1 MNQLLLM
8 FLAAFAVSVV
18 CTPLAIKLAPL
29 IGAVDVPKDAR
40 RMHTKPMP
48 RFGGMAIFLGTMSI
62 ILFFLPKDS
71 QLWGVIL
78 SGTLMYVVGVLDDLL
93 GMPAKVKL
101 IGQIACAT
109 ILYCFSIRISVMGN
123 PLPWGPEVFHF
134 PLPLS
139 FFVTMVW
146 IVGVTNAVNLID
158 GLDGLAAG
166 VCTIASLSIAY
177 TAHLH
182 DRMTTCAI
190 MSALAG
196 ACLGFLIFN
205 FNPAKI
211 FMGDSG
217 SLFLGYMLASVSL
230 LGDTPLKSTTILAT
244 MVPICVLALPLFDTT
259 FAILRRLV
267 THRPIMEA
275 DRGHLHHRIMAIGW
289 GQRRTVLILYCI
301 SGVMGV
307 AAILFS
313 LDMFIETLALL
324 AIAGT
329 LIFVFLDND
338 IVDNS
343 DQVTKGKKLL
353 QDWPKGNKNEI
364 VKRKDASII
373 VKNDEKGKGRK

>member
-8 FLAAFAVSVV
+8 FLAAFAVSVI
-18 CTPLAIKLAPL
+18 CTPLAIKLAPK

-40 RMHTKPMP
+40 RVHTKPMP
-48 RFGGMAIFLGTMSI
+48 RFGGMAIFIGTMAVI
-62 ILFFLPKDS
+62 MVFLEKDS

-78 SGTLMYVVGVLDDLL
+78 SGTLMYLVGVVDDLK
-93 GMPAKVKL
+93 GIPAKVKL
-101 IGQIACAT
+101 LGQIACAT
-109 ILYCFSIRISVMGN
+109 ILYCFSIRITTMAN
-123 PLPWGPEVFHF
+123 LLPWGPGLIRF
-134 PLPLS
+134 PVVIS
-139 FFVTMVW
+139 FLVTVVW

-166 VCTIASLSIAY
+166 VCCIASLSIAY

-182 DRMTTCAI
+182 DRMTTCSI

-196 ACLGFLIFN
+196 ACVGFLMFN

-230 LGDTPLKSTTILAT
+230 LGDTPLKSTTVLAT
-244 MVPICVLALPLFDTT
+244 LVPICVLALPLFDTT
-259 FAILRRLV
+259 FAILRRLW

-313 LDMFIETLALL
+313 LDMYIETLALMI
-324 AIAGT
+324 IAGT

-343 DQVTKGKKLL
+343 DQVTKGRKLL
-353 QDWPKGNKNEI
+353 QEWPKNKNEI
-364 VKRKDASII
+364 VKRKDGSII
-373 VKNDEKGKGRK
+373 VKDDKKGKGRK

>member
-8 FLAAFAVSVV
+8 FLAAFAVSVI
-18 CTPLAIKLAPL
+18 CTPLAIKLAPK

-48 RFGGMAIFLGTMSI
+48 RFGGMAIFLGTMGVI
-62 ILFFLPKDS
+62 MVFLEKDS

-78 SGTLMYVVGVLDDLL
+78 SGTLMYLVGVVDDLK
-93 GMPAKVKL
+93 GISAKVKL
-101 IGQIACAT
+101 LGQIACAA
-109 ILYCFSIRISVMGN
+109 ILYCFSIRITTMAN
-123 PLPWGPEVFHF
+123 LLPWGPGLIRF
-134 PLPLS
+134 PVVIS
-139 FFVTMVW
+139 FLVTMVW

-166 VCTIASLSIAY
+166 VCCIASLSIAY

-182 DRMTTCAI
+182 DRMTTCSI

-196 ACLGFLIFN
+196 ACVGFLMFN

-230 LGDTPLKSTTILAT
+230 LGDTPLKSTTALAT
-244 MVPICVLALPLFDTT
+244 LVPICVLALPLFDTT
-259 FAILRRLV
+259 FAILRRLW

-313 LDMFIETLALL
+313 LDMYIETLALMI
-324 AIAGT
+324 IAGT

-338 IVDNS
+338 IVENS

-353 QDWPKGNKNEI
+353 QEWPKNKNEI
-364 VKRKDASII
+364 VKRKDGSIV
-373 VKNDEKGKGRK
+373 VKDNKKGKGRK

>member
-8 FLAAFAVSVV
+8 FLAAFAVSVI
-18 CTPLAIKLAPL
+18 CTPLAIKLAPK

-40 RMHTKPMP
+40 RVHTKPMP
-48 RFGGMAIFLGTMSI
+48 RFGGMAIFIGTMAVI
-62 ILFFLPKDS
+62 MVFLEKDS

-78 SGTLMYVVGVLDDLL
+78 SGTLMYLVGVVDDLK
-93 GMPAKVKL
+93 GIPAKVKL
-101 IGQIACAT
+101 LGQIACAT
-109 ILYCFSIRISVMGN
+109 ILYCFSIRITTMAN
-123 PLPWGPEVFHF
+123 LLPWGPGLIRF
-134 PLPLS
+134 PVVIS
-139 FFVTMVW
+139 FLVTVVW

-166 VCTIASLSIAY
+166 VCCIASLSIAY

-182 DRMTTCAI
+182 DRMTTCSI

-196 ACLGFLIFN
+196 ACVGFLMFN

-244 MVPICVLALPLFDTT
+244 LVPICVLALPLFDTT
-259 FAILRRLV
+259 FAILRRLW

-313 LDMFIETLALL
+313 LDMYIETLALMI
-324 AIAGT
+324 IAGT

-343 DQVTKGKKLL
+343 DQVTKGRKLL
-353 QDWPKGNKNEI
+353 QEWPKNKNEI
-364 VKRKDASII
+364 VKRKDGSIV
-373 VKNDEKGKGRK
+373 VKDDKKGKGRK

>member
-8 FLAAFAVSVV
+8 FLAAFAVSVI
-18 CTPLAIKLAPL
+18 CTPLAIKLAPK

-40 RMHTKPMP
+40 RVHTKPMP
-48 RFGGMAIFLGTMSI
+48 RFGGMAIFIGTMAVI
-62 ILFFLPKDS
+62 MVFLAKDS

-78 SGTLMYVVGVLDDLL
+78 SGTLMYLVGVVDDLK
-93 GMPAKVKL
+93 GIPAKVKL
-101 IGQIACAT
+101 LGQIACAT
-109 ILYCFSIRISVMGN
+109 ILYCFSIRITTMAN
-123 PLPWGPEVFHF
+123 LLPWGPGLIRF
-134 PLPLS
+134 PVVIS
-139 FFVTMVW
+139 FLVTVVW

-166 VCTIASLSIAY
+166 VCCIASLCVAY

-182 DRMTTCAI
+182 DRMTTCSI

-196 ACLGFLIFN
+196 ACLGVLLFN
-205 FNPAKI
+205 VNPAKI

-230 LGDTPLKSTTILAT
+230 LGDTPLKSTTVLAT
-244 MVPICVLALPLFDTT
+244 LVPICVLALPLFDTT
-259 FAILRRLV
+259 FAILRRLW

-313 LDMFIETLALL
+313 LDMYIETLALMI
-324 AIAGT
+324 IAGT

-343 DQVTKGKKLL
+343 DQVTKGRKLL
-353 QDWPKGNKNEI
+353 QEWPKNKNEI
-364 VKRKDASII
+364 VKRKDGSIV
-373 VKNDEKGKGRK
+373 VKDDKKGKGRK

>member
-1 MNQLLLM
+1 MNQLMLM
-8 FLAAFAVSVV
+8 FMAAFAVSVV
-18 CTPLAIKLAPL
+18 CTPLAIKIAPK
-29 IGAVDVPKDAR
+29 IGAVDIPKDAR

-62 ILFFLPKDS
+62 VTIFLPKDS

-78 SGTLMYVVGVLDDLL
+78 SATLMYVVGVVDDLK
-93 GMPAKVKL
+93 GIRAKVKL
-101 IGQIACAT
+101 FGQIACAT
-109 ILYCFSIRISVMGN
+109 ILYLFSIRISVMGN

-134 PLPLS
+134 PLLVS
-139 FFVTMVW
+139 YLVTVVW

-166 VCTIASLSIAY
+166 VCAIASLSIAY

-182 DRMTTCAI
+182 DRMTTCSI

-196 ACLGFLIFN
+196 ACLGFLVFN

-313 LDMFIETLALL
+313 LDMIVETLILMV
-324 AIAGT
+324 IAGT
-329 LIFVFLDND
+329 LIFVFLDNE
-338 IVDNS
+338 IVDKSEN
-343 DQVTKGKKLL
+343 VTKGRKLL
-353 QDWPKGNKNEI
+353 QEWPKNKNEI
-364 VKRKDASII
+364 VKRKDASIV
-373 VKNDEKGKGRK
+373 VKDDKKGKRKK

>member
-8 FLAAFAVSVV
+8 FLAAFAVSVI
-18 CTPLAIKLAPL
+18 CTPLAIKLAPK

-40 RMHTKPMP
+40 RVHTKPMP
-48 RFGGMAIFLGTMSI
+48 RFGGMAIFIGTMAVI
-62 ILFFLPKDS
+62 MVFLEKDS

-78 SGTLMYVVGVLDDLL
+78 SGTLMYLVGVVDDLK
-93 GMPAKVKL
+93 GIPAKVKL
-101 IGQIACAT
+101 LGQIACAT
-109 ILYCFSIRISVMGN
+109 ILYCFSIRITTMAN
-123 PLPWGPEVFHF
+123 LLPWGPGLIRF
-134 PLPLS
+134 PVVIS
-139 FFVTMVW
+139 FLVTVVW

-166 VCTIASLSIAY
+166 VCCIASLSIAY

-182 DRMTTCAI
+182 DRMTTCSI

-196 ACLGFLIFN
+196 ACVGFLMFN

-230 LGDTPLKSTTILAT
+230 LGDTPLKSTTVLAT
-244 MVPICVLALPLFDTT
+244 LVPICVLALPLFDTT

-313 LDMFIETLALL
+313 LDMYIETLALMI
-324 AIAGT
+324 IAGT

-343 DQVTKGKKLL
+343 DQVTKGRKLL
-353 QDWPKGNKNEI
+353 QDWPKNKNEI
-364 VKRKDASII
+364 VKRKDGSII
-373 VKNDEKGKGRK
+373 VKDDKKGKGRK

>member
-8 FLAAFAVSVV
+8 FLAAFAVSVI
-18 CTPLAIKLAPL
+18 CTPLAIKLAPK

-40 RMHTKPMP
+40 RVHTKPMP
-48 RFGGMAIFLGTMSI
+48 RFGGMAIFIGTMAVI
-62 ILFFLPKDS
+62 MAFLEKDS

-78 SGTLMYVVGVLDDLL
+78 SGTLMYLVGVVDDLK
-93 GMPAKVKL
+93 GIPAKVKL
-101 IGQIACAT
+101 LGQIACAT
-109 ILYCFSIRISVMGN
+109 ILYCFSIRITTMAN
-123 PLPWGPEVFHF
+123 LLPWGPGLIRF
-134 PLPLS
+134 PVVIS
-139 FFVTMVW
+139 FLVTVVW

-166 VCTIASLSIAY
+166 VCCIASLSIAY

-182 DRMTTCAI
+182 DRMTTCSI

-196 ACLGFLIFN
+196 ACVGFLMFN

-230 LGDTPLKSTTILAT
+230 LGDTPLKSTTALAT
-244 MVPICVLALPLFDTT
+244 LVPICVLALPLFDTT

-313 LDMFIETLALL
+313 LDMYIETLALMI
-324 AIAGT
+324 IAGT

-343 DQVTKGKKLL
+343 DQVTKGRKLL
-353 QDWPKGNKNEI
+353 QEWPKNKNEI
-364 VKRKDASII
+364 VKRKDGSII
-373 VKNDEKGKGRK
+373 VKDDKKGKGRK

>member
-8 FLAAFAVSVV
+8 FLAAFAVSVI
-18 CTPLAIKLAPL
+18 CTPLAIKLAPK

-40 RMHTKPMP
+40 RVHTKPMP
-48 RFGGMAIFLGTMSI
+48 RFGGMAIFIGTMAVI
-62 ILFFLPKDS
+62 MAFLEKDS

-78 SGTLMYVVGVLDDLL
+78 SGTLMYLVGVVDDLK
-93 GMPAKVKL
+93 GIPAKVKL
-101 IGQIACAT
+101 LGQIACAT
-109 ILYCFSIRISVMGN
+109 ILYCFSIRITTMAN
-123 PLPWGPEVFHF
+123 LLPWGPGLIRF
-134 PLPLS
+134 PVVIS
-139 FFVTMVW
+139 FLVTVVW

-166 VCTIASLSIAY
+166 VCCIASLSIAY

-182 DRMTTCAI
+182 DRMTTCSI

-196 ACLGFLIFN
+196 ACVGFLMFN
-205 FNPAKI
+205 VNPATI
-211 FMGDSG
+211 SMGDSG

-230 LGDTPLKSTTILAT
+230 LGDTPLKSTTALAT
-244 MVPICVLALPLFDTT
+244 LVPICVLALPLFDTT

-313 LDMFIETLALL
+313 LDMYIETLALMI
-324 AIAGT
+324 IAGT

-343 DQVTKGKKLL
+343 DQVTKGRKLL
-353 QDWPKGNKNEI
+353 QEWPKNKNEI
-364 VKRKDASII
+364 VKRKDGSIV
-373 VKNDEKGKGRK
+373 VKDDKKGKGRM

>member
-8 FLAAFAVSVV
+8 FLAAFAVSVI
-18 CTPLAIKLAPL
+18 CTPLAIKLAPK

-40 RMHTKPMP
+40 RVHTKPMP
-48 RFGGMAIFLGTMSI
+48 RFGGMAIFVGTMAVI
-62 ILFFLPKDS
+62 MVFLEKDS

-78 SGTLMYVVGVLDDLL
+78 SGTLMYLVGVVDDLK
-93 GMPAKVKL
+93 GIPAKVKL
-101 IGQIACAT
+101 LGQIACAT
-109 ILYCFSIRISVMGN
+109 ILYCFSIRITTMAN
-123 PLPWGPEVFHF
+123 LLPWGPGLIRF
-134 PLPLS
+134 PVVIS
-139 FFVTMVW
+139 FLVTVVW

-166 VCTIASLSIAY
+166 VCCIASLSIAY

-182 DRMTTCAI
+182 DRMTTCSI

-196 ACLGFLIFN
+196 ACVGFLMFN

-230 LGDTPLKSTTILAT
+230 LGDTPLKSTTVLAT
-244 MVPICVLALPLFDTT
+244 LVPICVLALPLFDTT
-259 FAILRRLV
+259 FAILRRLW

-313 LDMFIETLALL
+313 LDMYIETLALMI
-324 AIAGT
+324 IAGT

-343 DQVTKGKKLL
+343 DQVTKGRKLL
-353 QDWPKGNKNEI
+353 QEWPKNKNEI
-364 VKRKDASII
+364 VKRKDGSII
-373 VKNDEKGKGRK
+373 VKDDKKGKGRK

>member
-1 MNQLLLM
+1 M
-8 FLAAFAVSVV
+8 FLAAFAVSVI
-18 CTPLAIKLAPL
+18 CTPLAIKLAPK

-40 RMHTKPMP
+40 RVHTKPMP
-48 RFGGMAIFLGTMSI
+48 RFGGMAIFIGTMAVVTV
-62 ILFFLPKDS
+62 FLEKDS

-78 SGTLMYVVGVLDDLL
+78 SGTLMYLVGVVDDLK
-93 GMPAKVKL
+93 GIPAKVKL
-101 IGQIACAT
+101 LGQIACAT
-109 ILYCFSIRISVMGN
+109 ILYCFSIRITTMAN
-123 PLPWGPEVFHF
+123 LLPWGPGLIRF
-134 PLPLS
+134 PVVIS
-139 FFVTMVW
+139 FLVTVVW

-166 VCTIASLSIAY
+166 VCCIASLSIAY

-182 DRMTTCAI
+182 DRMTTCSI

-196 ACLGFLIFN
+196 ACVGFLMFN

-230 LGDTPLKSTTILAT
+230 LGDTPLKSTTVLAT
-244 MVPICVLALPLFDTT
+244 LVPICVLALPLFDTT

-313 LDMFIETLALL
+313 LDMYIETLALMI
-324 AIAGT
+324 IAGT

-343 DQVTKGKKLL
+343 DQVTKGRKLL
-353 QDWPKGNKNEI
+353 QDWPKNKNEI
-364 VKRKDASII
+364 VKRKDGSII
-373 VKNDEKGKGRK
+373 VKDDKKGKGRK

>member
-8 FLAAFAVSVV
+8 FLAAFAVSVI
-18 CTPLAIKLAPL
+18 CTPLAIKLAPK

-48 RFGGMAIFLGTMSI
+48 RFGGMAIFLGTMGVI
-62 ILFFLPKDS
+62 MVFLEKDS

-78 SGTLMYVVGVLDDLL
+78 SGTLMYLVGVVDDLK
-93 GMPAKVKL
+93 GISAKVKL
-101 IGQIACAT
+101 LGQIACAA
-109 ILYCFSIRISVMGN
+109 ILYCFSIRITTMAN
-123 PLPWGPEVFHF
+123 LLPWGPGLIRF
-134 PLPLS
+134 PVVIS
-139 FFVTMVW
+139 FLVTMVW

-166 VCTIASLSIAY
+166 VCCIASLSIAY

-182 DRMTTCAI
+182 DRMTTCSI

-196 ACLGFLIFN
+196 ACVGFLMFN

-230 LGDTPLKSTTILAT
+230 LGDTPLKSTTALAT
-244 MVPICVLALPLFDTT
+244 LVPICVLALPLFDTT
-259 FAILRRLV
+259 FAILRRLW

-313 LDMFIETLALL
+313 LDMYIETLALMI
-324 AIAGT
+324 IAGT

-338 IVDNS
+338 IVENS

-353 QDWPKGNKNEI
+353 QEWPKNKNEI
-364 VKRKDASII
+364 VKRKDGSIV
-373 VKNDEKGKGRK
+373 VKDDKKGKDRK

>member
-8 FLAAFAVSVV
+8 FLAAFAVSVI
-18 CTPLAIKLAPL
+18 CTPLAIKLAPK

-40 RMHTKPMP
+40 RVHTKPMP
-48 RFGGMAIFLGTMSI
+48 RFGGMAIFIGTMAVI
-62 ILFFLPKDS
+62 MVFLEKDS

-78 SGTLMYVVGVLDDLL
+78 SGTLMYLVGVVDDLK
-93 GMPAKVKL
+93 GIPAKVKL
-101 IGQIACAT
+101 LGQIACAT
-109 ILYCFSIRISVMGN
+109 ILYCFSIRITTMAN
-123 PLPWGPEVFHF
+123 LLPWGPGLIRF
-134 PLPLS
+134 PVVIS
-139 FFVTMVW
+139 FLVTVVW

-166 VCTIASLSIAY
+166 VCCIASLSIAY

-182 DRMTTCAI
+182 DRMTTCSI

-196 ACLGFLIFN
+196 ACVGFLMFN

-230 LGDTPLKSTTILAT
+230 LGDTPLKSTTVLAT
-244 MVPICVLALPLFDTT
+244 LVPICVLALPLFDTT

-313 LDMFIETLALL
+313 LDMYIETLALMI
-324 AIAGT
+324 IAGT

-343 DQVTKGKKLL
+343 DQVTKGRKLL
-353 QDWPKGNKNEI
+353 QEWPKNKNEI
-364 VKRKDASII
+364 VKRKDGSII
-373 VKNDEKGKGRK
+373 VKDDKKGKGRK

>member
-8 FLAAFAVSVV
+8 FLAAFAVSVI
-18 CTPLAIKLAPL
+18 CTPLAIKLAPK

-40 RMHTKPMP
+40 RVHTKPMP
-48 RFGGMAIFLGTMSI
+48 RFGGMAIFIGTMAVI
-62 ILFFLPKDS
+62 MVFLEKDS

-78 SGTLMYVVGVLDDLL
+78 SGTLMYLVGVVDDLK
-93 GMPAKVKL
+93 GFPAKVKL
-101 IGQIACAT
+101 LGQIACAT
-109 ILYCFSIRISVMGN
+109 IMYCFSIRITTMAN
-123 PLPWGPEVFHF
+123 LLPWGPGLIRF
-134 PLPLS
+134 PVVIS
-139 FFVTMVW
+139 FLVTVVW

-166 VCTIASLSIAY
+166 VCCIASLSIAY

-182 DRMTTCAI
+182 DRMTTCSI

-196 ACLGFLIFN
+196 ACVGFLMFN

-230 LGDTPLKSTTILAT
+230 LGDTPLKSTTVLAT
-244 MVPICVLALPLFDTT
+244 LVPICVLALPLFDTT
-259 FAILRRLV
+259 FAILRRLW

-313 LDMFIETLALL
+313 LDMYIETLALMI
-324 AIAGT
+324 IAGT

-343 DQVTKGKKLL
+343 DQVTKGRKLL
-353 QDWPKGNKNEI
+353 QEWPKNKNEI
-364 VKRKDASII
+364 VKRKDGSIV
-373 VKNDEKGKGRK
+373 VKDDKKGKGRK

>member
-8 FLAAFAVSVV
+8 FLAAFAVSVI
-18 CTPLAIKLAPL
+18 CTPLAIKLAPK

-48 RFGGMAIFLGTMSI
+48 RFGGMAIFLGTMGVI
-62 ILFFLPKDS
+62 MVFLEKDS

-78 SGTLMYVVGVLDDLL
+78 SGTLMYLVGVVDDLK
-93 GMPAKVKL
+93 GISAKVKL
-101 IGQIACAT
+101 LGQIACAT
-109 ILYCFSIRISVMGN
+109 ILYCFSIRITTMAN
-123 PLPWGPEVFHF
+123 LLPWGPGLIRF
-134 PLPLS
+134 PVVVS
-139 FFVTMVW
+139 FLVTVVW

-166 VCTIASLSIAY
+166 VCCIASLSIAY

-182 DRMTTCAI
+182 DRMTTCSI

-196 ACLGFLIFN
+196 ACVGFLMFN

-230 LGDTPLKSTTILAT
+230 LGDTPLKSTTVLAT
-244 MVPICVLALPLFDTT
+244 LVPICVLALPLFDTT
-259 FAILRRLV
+259 FAILRRLW

-313 LDMFIETLALL
+313 LDMYIETLALMI
-324 AIAGT
+324 IAGT

-343 DQVTKGKKLL
+343 DQVTKGRKLL
-353 QDWPKGNKNEI
+353 QEWPKNKNEI
-364 VKRKDASII
+364 VKRKDGSII
-373 VKNDEKGKGRK
+373 VKDDKKGKGRK

>member
-8 FLAAFAVSVV
+8 FLAAFAVSVI
-18 CTPLAIKLAPL
+18 CTPLAIKLAPK

-40 RMHTKPMP
+40 RVHTKPMP
-48 RFGGMAIFLGTMSI
+48 RFGGMAIFIGTMAVI
-62 ILFFLPKDS
+62 MAFLEKDS

-78 SGTLMYVVGVLDDLL
+78 SGTLMYLVGVVDDLK
-93 GMPAKVKL
+93 GIPAKVKL
-101 IGQIACAT
+101 LGQIACAT
-109 ILYCFSIRISVMGN
+109 ILYCFSIRITTMAN
-123 PLPWGPEVFHF
+123 LLPWGPGLIRF
-134 PLPLS
+134 PVVIS
-139 FFVTMVW
+139 FLVTVVW

-166 VCTIASLSIAY
+166 VCCIASLSIAY

-182 DRMTTCAI
+182 DRMTTCSI

-196 ACLGFLIFN
+196 ACVGFLMFN

-244 MVPICVLALPLFDTT
+244 LVPICVLALPLFDTT

-313 LDMFIETLALL
+313 LDMYIETLALMI
-324 AIAGT
+324 IAGT

-343 DQVTKGKKLL
+343 DQVTKGRKLL
-353 QDWPKGNKNEI
+353 QEWPKNKNEI
-364 VKRKDASII
+364 VKRKDGSIV
-373 VKNDEKGKGRK
+373 VKDDKKGKGRK

>member
-8 FLAAFAVSVV
+8 FLAAFAVSVI
-18 CTPLAIKLAPL
+18 CTPLAIKLAPK

-40 RMHTKPMP
+40 RVHTKPMP
-48 RFGGMAIFLGTMSI
+48 RFGGMAIFVGTMAVI
-62 ILFFLPKDS
+62 MVFLEKDS

-78 SGTLMYVVGVLDDLL
+78 SGTLMYLVGVVDDLK
-93 GMPAKVKL
+93 GIPAKVKL
-101 IGQIACAT
+101 LGQIACAT
-109 ILYCFSIRISVMGN
+109 ILYCFSIRITTMAN
-123 PLPWGPEVFHF
+123 LLPWGPGLIRF
-134 PLPLS
+134 PVVIS
-139 FFVTMVW
+139 FLVTVVW

-166 VCTIASLSIAY
+166 VCCIASLSIAY

-182 DRMTTCAI
+182 DRMTTCSI

-196 ACLGFLIFN
+196 ACVGFLMFN

-230 LGDTPLKSTTILAT
+230 LGDTPLKSTTVLAT
-244 MVPICVLALPLFDTT
+244 LVPICVLALPLFDTT

-313 LDMFIETLALL
+313 LDMYIETLALMI
-324 AIAGT
+324 IAGT

-343 DQVTKGKKLL
+343 DQVTKGRKLL
-353 QDWPKGNKNEI
+353 QEWPKNKNEI
-364 VKRKDASII
+364 VKRKDGSII
-373 VKNDEKGKGRK
+373 VKDDKKGKGRK

>member
-1 MNQLLLM
+1 M
-8 FLAAFAVSVV
+8 FLAAFAVSVI
-18 CTPLAIKLAPL
+18 CTPLAIKLAPK

-40 RMHTKPMP
+40 RVHTKPMP
-48 RFGGMAIFLGTMSI
+48 RFGGMAIFIGTMAVI
-62 ILFFLPKDS
+62 MVFLEKDS

-78 SGTLMYVVGVLDDLL
+78 SGTLMYLVGVVDDLK
-93 GMPAKVKL
+93 GIPAKVKL
-101 IGQIACAT
+101 LGQIACAT
-109 ILYCFSIRISVMGN
+109 ILYCFSIRITTMAN
-123 PLPWGPEVFHF
+123 LLPWGPGLIRF
-134 PLPLS
+134 PVVIS
-139 FFVTMVW
+139 FLVTVVW

-166 VCTIASLSIAY
+166 VCCIASLSIAY

-182 DRMTTCAI
+182 DRMTTCSI

-196 ACLGFLIFN
+196 ACVGFLMFN

-230 LGDTPLKSTTILAT
+230 LGDTPLKSTTVLAT
-244 MVPICVLALPLFDTT
+244 LVPICVLALPLFDTT

-313 LDMFIETLALL
+313 LDMYIETLALMI
-324 AIAGT
+324 IAGT

-343 DQVTKGKKLL
+343 DQVTKGRKLL
-353 QDWPKGNKNEI
+353 QEWPKNKNEI
-364 VKRKDASII
+364 VKRKDGSII
-373 VKNDEKGKGRK
+373 VKDDKKGKGRK

>member
-8 FLAAFAVSVV
+8 FLAAFAVSVI
-18 CTPLAIKLAPL
+18 CTPLAIKLAPK

-40 RMHTKPMP
+40 RVHTKPMP
-48 RFGGMAIFLGTMSI
+48 RFGGMAIFIGTMAVI
-62 ILFFLPKDS
+62 MVFLEKDS

-78 SGTLMYVVGVLDDLL
+78 SGTLMYLVGVVDDLK
-93 GMPAKVKL
+93 GIPAKVKL
-101 IGQIACAT
+101 LGQIACAT
-109 ILYCFSIRISVMGN
+109 ILYCFSIRITTMAN
-123 PLPWGPEVFHF
+123 LLPWGPGLIRF
-134 PLPLS
+134 PVVIS
-139 FFVTMVW
+139 FLVTVVW

-166 VCTIASLSIAY
+166 VCCIASLSIAY

-182 DRMTTCAI
+182 DRMTTCSI

-196 ACLGFLIFN
+196 ACVGFLMFN

-230 LGDTPLKSTTILAT
+230 LGDTPLKSTTVLAT
-244 MVPICVLALPLFDTT
+244 LVPICVLALPLFDTT

-313 LDMFIETLALL
+313 LDMYIETLALMI
-324 AIAGT
+324 IAGT

-343 DQVTKGKKLL
+343 DQVTKGRKLL
-353 QDWPKGNKNEI
+353 QEWPKKKNEI
-364 VKRKDASII
+364 VKRKDGSII
-373 VKNDEKGKGRK
+373 VKDDKKGKGRK

>member
-8 FLAAFAVSVV
+8 FLAAFAVSVI
-18 CTPLAIKLAPL
+18 CTPLAIKLAPK

-40 RMHTKPMP
+40 RVHTKPMP
-48 RFGGMAIFLGTMSI
+48 RFGGMAIFIGTMAVI
-62 ILFFLPKDS
+62 MAFLEKDS

-78 SGTLMYVVGVLDDLL
+78 SGTLMYLVGVVDDLK
-93 GMPAKVKL
+93 GIPAKVKL
-101 IGQIACAT
+101 LGQIACAT
-109 ILYCFSIRISVMGN
+109 ILYCFSIRITTMAN
-123 PLPWGPEVFHF
+123 LLPWGPGLIRF
-134 PLPLS
+134 PVVIS
-139 FFVTMVW
+139 FLVTVVW

-166 VCTIASLSIAY
+166 VCCIASLSIAY

-182 DRMTTCAI
+182 DRMTTCSI

-196 ACLGFLIFN
+196 ACVGFLMFN

-230 LGDTPLKSTTILAT
+230 LGDTPLKSTTVLAT
-244 MVPICVLALPLFDTT
+244 LVPICVLALPLFDTT

-313 LDMFIETLALL
+313 LDMYIETLALMI
-324 AIAGT
+324 IAGT

-343 DQVTKGKKLL
+343 DQVTKGRKLL
-353 QDWPKGNKNEI
+353 QEWPKNKNEI
-364 VKRKDASII
+364 VKRKDGSII
-373 VKNDEKGKGRK
+373 VKDDKKGKDRK

>member
-8 FLAAFAVSVV
+8 FLAAFAVSVI
-18 CTPLAIKLAPL
+18 CTPLAIKLAPK

-40 RMHTKPMP
+40 RVHTKPMP
-48 RFGGMAIFLGTMSI
+48 RFGGMAIFIGTMAVI
-62 ILFFLPKDS
+62 MVFLEKDS

-78 SGTLMYVVGVLDDLL
+78 SGTLMYLVGVVDDLK
-93 GMPAKVKL
+93 GIPAKVKL
-101 IGQIACAT
+101 LGQIACAT
-109 ILYCFSIRISVMGN
+109 ILYCFSIRITTMAN
-123 PLPWGPEVFHF
+123 LLPWGPGLIRF
-134 PLPLS
+134 PVVVS
-139 FFVTMVW
+139 FLVTVVW

-166 VCTIASLSIAY
+166 VCCIASLSIAY

-182 DRMTTCAI
+182 DRMTTCSI

-196 ACLGFLIFN
+196 ACVGFLMFN

-230 LGDTPLKSTTILAT
+230 LGDTPLKSTTVLAT
-244 MVPICVLALPLFDTT
+244 LVPICVLALPLFDTT
-259 FAILRRLV
+259 FAILRRLW

-313 LDMFIETLALL
+313 LDMYIETLALMI
-324 AIAGT
+324 IAGT

-343 DQVTKGKKLL
+343 DQVTKGRKLL
-353 QDWPKGNKNEI
+353 QEWPKNKNEI
-364 VKRKDASII
+364 VKRKDGSII
-373 VKNDEKGKGRK
+373 VKDDKKGKGRK

>member
-8 FLAAFAVSVV
+8 FLAAFAVSVI
-18 CTPLAIKLAPL
+18 CTPLAIKLAPK

-40 RMHTKPMP
+40 RVHTKPMP
-48 RFGGMAIFLGTMSI
+48 RFGGMAIFIGTMAVI
-62 ILFFLPKDS
+62 MAFLEKDS

-78 SGTLMYVVGVLDDLL
+78 SGTLMYLVGVVDDLK
-93 GMPAKVKL
+93 GIPAKVKL
-101 IGQIACAT
+101 LGQIACAT
-109 ILYCFSIRISVMGN
+109 ILYCFSIRITTMAN
-123 PLPWGPEVFHF
+123 LLPWGPGLIRF
-134 PLPLS
+134 PVVIS
-139 FFVTMVW
+139 FLVTVVW

-158 GLDGLAAG
+158 GLAGLAAG
-166 VCTIASLSIAY
+166 VCCIASLSIAY

-182 DRMTTCAI
+182 DRMTTCSI

-196 ACLGFLIFN
+196 ACVGFLMFN

-230 LGDTPLKSTTILAT
+230 LGDTPLKSTTALAT
-244 MVPICVLALPLFDTT
+244 LVPICVLALPLFDTT

-313 LDMFIETLALL
+313 LDMYIETLALMI
-324 AIAGT
+324 IAGT

-343 DQVTKGKKLL
+343 DQVTKGRKLL
-353 QDWPKGNKNEI
+353 QEWPKNKNEI
-364 VKRKDASII
+364 VKRKDGSII
-373 VKNDEKGKGRK
+373 VKDDKKGKGRK

>member
-8 FLAAFAVSVV
+8 FLAAFAVSVI
-18 CTPLAIKLAPL
+18 CTPLAIKLAPK

-40 RMHTKPMP
+40 RVHTKPMP
-48 RFGGMAIFLGTMSI
+48 RFGGMAIFVGTMAVI
-62 ILFFLPKDS
+62 MVFLEKDS

-78 SGTLMYVVGVLDDLL
+78 SGTLMYLVGVVDDLK
-93 GMPAKVKL
+93 GIPAKVKL
-101 IGQIACAT
+101 LGQIACAT
-109 ILYCFSIRISVMGN
+109 ILYCFSIRITTMAN
-123 PLPWGPEVFHF
+123 LLPWGPGLIRF
-134 PLPLS
+134 PVVIS
-139 FFVTMVW
+139 FLVTVIW

-166 VCTIASLSIAY
+166 VCCIASLSIAY
-177 TAHLH
+177 TAYLH
-182 DRMTTCAI
+182 DRMTTCSI

-196 ACLGFLIFN
+196 ACVGFLMFN

-230 LGDTPLKSTTILAT
+230 LGDTPLKSTTVLAT
-244 MVPICVLALPLFDTT
+244 LVPICVLALPLFDTT

-313 LDMFIETLALL
+313 LDMYIETLALMI
-324 AIAGT
+324 IAGT

-343 DQVTKGKKLL
+343 DQVTKGRKLL
-353 QDWPKGNKNEI
+353 QEWPKNKNEI
-364 VKRKDASII
+364 VKRKDGSII
-373 VKNDEKGKGRK
+373 VKDDKKGKGRK

>member
-8 FLAAFAVSVV
+8 FLAAFAVSVI
-18 CTPLAIKLAPL
+18 CTPLAIKLAPK

-40 RMHTKPMP
+40 RVHTKPMP
-48 RFGGMAIFLGTMSI
+48 RFGGMAIFIGTMAVI
-62 ILFFLPKDS
+62 MVFLEKDS

-78 SGTLMYVVGVLDDLL
+78 SGTLMYLVGVVDDLK
-93 GMPAKVKL
+93 GISAKVKL
-101 IGQIACAT
+101 LGQIACAT
-109 ILYCFSIRISVMGN
+109 IMYCFSIRITTMAN
-123 PLPWGPEVFHF
+123 LLPWGPGLIRF
-134 PLPLS
+134 PVVIS
-139 FFVTMVW
+139 FLVTVVW

-166 VCTIASLSIAY
+166 VCCIASLSIAY

-182 DRMTTCAI
+182 DRMTTCSI

-196 ACLGFLIFN
+196 ACVGFLMFN

-230 LGDTPLKSTTILAT
+230 LGDTPLKSTTVLAT
-244 MVPICVLALPLFDTT
+244 LVPICVLALPLFDTT
-259 FAILRRLV
+259 FAILRRLW

-313 LDMFIETLALL
+313 LDMYIETLALMI
-324 AIAGT
+324 IAGT

-343 DQVTKGKKLL
+343 DQVTKGRKLL
-353 QDWPKGNKNEI
+353 QEWPKNKNEI
-364 VKRKDASII
+364 VKRKDGSIV
-373 VKNDEKGKGRK
+373 VKDDKKGKDRK

>member
-8 FLAAFAVSVV
+8 FLAAFAVSVI
-18 CTPLAIKLAPL
+18 CTPLAIKLAPK

-48 RFGGMAIFLGTMSI
+48 RFGGMAIFLGTMGVI
-62 ILFFLPKDS
+62 MVFLEKDS

-78 SGTLMYVVGVLDDLL
+78 SGTLMYLVGVVDDLK
-93 GMPAKVKL
+93 GISAKVKL
-101 IGQIACAT
+101 LGQIACAA
-109 ILYCFSIRISVMGN
+109 ILYCFSIRITTMAN
-123 PLPWGPEVFHF
+123 LLPWGPGLIRF
-134 PLPLS
+134 PVVIS
-139 FFVTMVW
+139 FLVTMVW

-166 VCTIASLSIAY
+166 VCCIASLSIAY

-182 DRMTTCAI
+182 DRMTTCSI

-196 ACLGFLIFN
+196 ACVGFLMFN

-230 LGDTPLKSTTILAT
+230 LGDTPLKSTTALAT
-244 MVPICVLALPLFDTT
+244 LVPICVLALPLFDTT
-259 FAILRRLV
+259 FAILRRLW

-313 LDMFIETLALL
+313 LDMYIETLALMI
-324 AIAGT
+324 IAGT

-338 IVDNS
+338 IVENS

-353 QDWPKGNKNEI
+353 QEWPKNKNEI
-364 VKRKDASII
+364 VKRKDGSIV
-373 VKNDEKGKGRK
+373 VKDDKKGKGRK

>member
-8 FLAAFAVSVV
+8 FLAAFAVSVI
-18 CTPLAIKLAPL
+18 CTPLAIKLAPK

-40 RMHTKPMP
+40 RVHTKPMP
-48 RFGGMAIFLGTMSI
+48 RFGGMAIFIGTMAVI
-62 ILFFLPKDS
+62 MVFLEKDS

-78 SGTLMYVVGVLDDLL
+78 SGTLMYLVGVVDDLK
-93 GMPAKVKL
+93 GIPAKVKL
-101 IGQIACAT
+101 LGQIACAT
-109 ILYCFSIRISVMGN
+109 ILYCFSIRITTMAN
-123 PLPWGPEVFHF
+123 LLPWGPGLIRF
-134 PLPLS
+134 PVVIS
-139 FFVTMVW
+139 FLVTVVW

-166 VCTIASLSIAY
+166 VCCIASLSIAY

-182 DRMTTCAI
+182 DRMTTCSI

-196 ACLGFLIFN
+196 ACVGFLMFN

-244 MVPICVLALPLFDTT
+244 LVPICVLALPLFDTT
-259 FAILRRLV
+259 FAILRRLW

-313 LDMFIETLALL
+313 LDMYIETLALMI
-324 AIAGT
+324 IAGT

-343 DQVTKGKKLL
+343 DQVTKGRKLL
-353 QDWPKGNKNEI
+353 QEWPKNKNEI
-364 VKRKDASII
+364 VKRKDGSII
-373 VKNDEKGKGRK
+373 VKDDKKGKGRK

>member
-8 FLAAFAVSVV
+8 FLAAFAVSVI
-18 CTPLAIKLAPL
+18 CTPLAIKLAPK

-40 RMHTKPMP
+40 RVHTKPMP
-48 RFGGMAIFLGTMSI
+48 RFGGMAIFIGTMAVI
-62 ILFFLPKDS
+62 MVFLEKDS

-78 SGTLMYVVGVLDDLL
+78 SGTLMYLVGVVDDLK
-93 GMPAKVKL
+93 GIPAKVKL
-101 IGQIACAT
+101 LGQIACAT
-109 ILYCFSIRISVMGN
+109 ILYCFSIRITTMAN
-123 PLPWGPEVFHF
+123 LLPWGPGLIRF
-134 PLPLS
+134 PVVIS
-139 FFVTMVW
+139 FLVTVVW

-166 VCTIASLSIAY
+166 VCCIASLSIAY

-182 DRMTTCAI
+182 DRMTTCSI

-196 ACLGFLIFN
+196 ACVGFLMFN

-230 LGDTPLKSTTILAT
+230 LGDTPLKSTTALAT
-244 MVPICVLALPLFDTT
+244 LVPICVLALPLFDTT

-313 LDMFIETLALL
+313 LDMYIETLALMI
-324 AIAGT
+324 IAGT

-343 DQVTKGKKLL
+343 DQVTKGRKLL
-353 QDWPKGNKNEI
+353 QEWPKNKNEI
-364 VKRKDASII
+364 VKRKDGSII
-373 VKNDEKGKGRK
+373 VKDDKKGKGRK

>member
-18 CTPLAIKLAPL
+18 CTPLAIKLAPK

-40 RMHTKPMP
+40 RVHTKPMP
-48 RFGGMAIFLGTMSI
+48 RFGGMAIFLGTMSV
-62 ILFFLPKDS
+62 ILVFLEKDS
-71 QLWGVIL
+71 QLWGVVL
-78 SGTLMYVVGVLDDLL
+78 SATLMYLVGVVDDLK
-93 GMPAKVKL
+93 GIRAKVKL
-101 IGQIACAT
+101 FGQIACAT
-109 ILYCFSIRISVMGN
+109 ILYCFSIRISGMGN
-123 PLPWGPEVFHF
+123 PLPWGPEMFRF
-134 PLPLS
+134 PVILS
-139 FFVTMVW
+139 FLVTVVW
-146 IVGVTNAVNLID
+146 VVGVTNAVNLID

-166 VCTIASLSIAY
+166 VCCIASLSIAY

-182 DRMTTCAI
+182 DRMTTCSI

-196 ACLGFLIFN
+196 ACVGFLMFN

-230 LGDTPLKSTTILAT
+230 LGDTPLKSTTVLAT
-244 MVPICVLALPLFDTT
+244 LVPICVLALPLFDTT

-313 LDMFIETLALL
+313 LDMYVETLALMI
-324 AIAGT
+324 IAGT
-329 LIFVFLDND
+329 LIFVFLDNE
-338 IVDNS
+338 IVEKS
-343 DQVTKGKKLL
+343 DKVTHGRKLL
-353 QDWPKGNKNEI
+353 QDWPKNKNEI
-364 VKRKDASII
+364 VKRKDGSI
-373 VKNDEKGKGRK
+373 VVNDKKGKGRK

>member
-8 FLAAFAVSVV
+8 FLAAFAVSVI
-18 CTPLAIKLAPL
+18 CTPLAIKLAPK

-40 RMHTKPMP
+40 RVHTKPMP
-48 RFGGMAIFLGTMSI
+48 RFGGMAIFIGTMAVI
-62 ILFFLPKDS
+62 MVFLEKDS

-78 SGTLMYVVGVLDDLL
+78 SGTLMYLVGVVDDLK
-93 GMPAKVKL
+93 GIPAKVKL
-101 IGQIACAT
+101 LGQIACAT
-109 ILYCFSIRISVMGN
+109 ILYCFSIRITTMAN
-123 PLPWGPEVFHF
+123 LLPWGPGLIRF
-134 PLPLS
+134 PVVIS
-139 FFVTMVW
+139 FLVTVVW

-166 VCTIASLSIAY
+166 VCCIASLSIAY

-182 DRMTTCAI
+182 DRMTTCSI

-196 ACLGFLIFN
+196 ACVGFLMFN

-230 LGDTPLKSTTILAT
+230 LGDTPLKSTTVLAT
-244 MVPICVLALPLFDTT
+244 LVPICVLALPLFDTT
-259 FAILRRLV
+259 FAILRRLW

-313 LDMFIETLALL
+313 LDMYIETLALMI
-324 AIAGT
+324 IAGT

-343 DQVTKGKKLL
+343 DQVTKGRKLL
-353 QDWPKGNKNEI
+353 QEWPKNKNEI
-364 VKRKDASII
+364 VKRKDGSIV
-373 VKNDEKGKGRK
+373 VKDDKKGKGRK

>member
-8 FLAAFAVSVV
+8 FLAAFAVSVI
-18 CTPLAIKLAPL
+18 CTPLAIKLAPK

-48 RFGGMAIFLGTMSI
+48 RFGGMAIFIGTMSVI
-62 ILFFLPKDS
+62 TVFLEKDS

-78 SGTLMYVVGVLDDLL
+78 SGTLMYLVGVVDDLK
-93 GMPAKVKL
+93 GIRAKVKL
-101 IGQIACAT
+101 FGQIVCAA
-109 ILYCFSIRISVMGN
+109 ILYCFSIRITGMGN
-123 PLPWGPEVFHF
+123 PLPWGPDMFQF
-134 PLPLS
+134 PVILS
-139 FFVTMVW
+139 FLVTVVW

-166 VCTIASLSIAY
+166 VCCIASLSIAY

-182 DRMTTCAI
+182 DRMTTCSI

-196 ACLGFLIFN
+196 ACVGFLMFN

-244 MVPICVLALPLFDTT
+244 LVPICVLALPLFDTT

-313 LDMFIETLALL
+313 LDMYIETLVLMI
-324 AIAGT
+324 IAAT

-343 DQVTKGKKLL
+343 DQVTKGRKLL
-353 QDWPKGNKNEI
+353 QEWPKNKNEI
-364 VKRKDASII
+364 VKRKDASIV
-373 VKNDEKGKGRK
+373 VKDDKKGKGRK

>member
-8 FLAAFAVSVV
+8 FLAAFAVSVI
-18 CTPLAIKLAPL
+18 CTPLAIKLAPK

-40 RMHTKPMP
+40 RVHTKPMP
-48 RFGGMAIFLGTMSI
+48 RFGGMAIFIGTMAVI
-62 ILFFLPKDS
+62 MAFLEKDS

-78 SGTLMYVVGVLDDLL
+78 SGTLMYLVGVVDDLK
-93 GMPAKVKL
+93 GIPAKVKL
-101 IGQIACAT
+101 LGQIACAT
-109 ILYCFSIRISVMGN
+109 ILYCFSIRITTMAN
-123 PLPWGPEVFHF
+123 LLPWGPGLIRF
-134 PLPLS
+134 PVVIS
-139 FFVTMVW
+139 FLVTVVW

-166 VCTIASLSIAY
+166 VCCIASLSIAY

-182 DRMTTCAI
+182 DRMTTCSI

-196 ACLGFLIFN
+196 ACVGFLMFN
-205 FNPAKI
+205 FNPAKT

-230 LGDTPLKSTTILAT
+230 LGDTPLKSTTVLAT

-313 LDMFIETLALL
+313 LDMFVETLVLL
-324 AIAGT
+324 VIAAT
-329 LIFVFLDND
+329 LIFVFLDNE
-338 IVDNS
+338 IVEKS
-343 DQVTKGKKLL
+343 DKVTHGRKLL
-353 QDWPKGNKNEI
+353 QEWSKSKNEI
-364 VKRKDASII
+364 VKRKDGSIV
-373 VKNDEKGKGRK
+373 VKDDKKGKGRK